1 MCTEEAEIYC
11 GICMG
16 KIRISE
22 IILPPSSATV
32 RYNSCAQ
39 GIARVFAFIL
49 SFPCVL
55 IVSTNSLKYIANNKI
70 PDIILKS
77 YESFCIIPVLHRVFP
92 LYILYIIL
100 NILLIIANDNIE
112 RKFNRPNKI
121 YLHRSS
127 RICYNDKYYMCLFPH

>member
-1 MCTEEAEIYC
+1 MDGDLSTNIPWIFFPCGSALYTLHCRRMIAACTEEAEIYC

-32 RYNSCAQ
+32 RYNSCAR

-77 YESFCIIPVLHRVFP
+77 YESFCIIPVLHSVGFFH
-92 LYILYIIL
+92 YIYHI
-100 NILLIIANDNIE
+100 
-112 RKFNRPNKI
+112 
-121 YLHRSS
+121 
-127 RICYNDKYYMCLFPH
+127 